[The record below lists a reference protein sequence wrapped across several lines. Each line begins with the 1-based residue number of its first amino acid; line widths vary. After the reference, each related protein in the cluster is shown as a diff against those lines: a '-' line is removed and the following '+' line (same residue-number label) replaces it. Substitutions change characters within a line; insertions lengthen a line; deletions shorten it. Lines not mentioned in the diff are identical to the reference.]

1 MFESTIAAGLRRP
14 THHLRWFL
22 VGGGIGFLTA
32 IFCATNLGQ
41 HVLPEKLWMS
51 LWPMG
56 IALMAVD
63 NASWGTLIF
72 ALLLTYG
79 GNFVLYGIV
88 ALLISLATDFIQS
101 FLPHSPPKDIQP

>member
-63 NASWGTLIF
+63 NAHMEATSSYTGSS
-72 ALLLTYG
+72 
-79 GNFVLYGIV
+79 LY
-88 ALLISLATDFIQS
+88 L
-101 FLPHSPPKDIQP
+101 FL